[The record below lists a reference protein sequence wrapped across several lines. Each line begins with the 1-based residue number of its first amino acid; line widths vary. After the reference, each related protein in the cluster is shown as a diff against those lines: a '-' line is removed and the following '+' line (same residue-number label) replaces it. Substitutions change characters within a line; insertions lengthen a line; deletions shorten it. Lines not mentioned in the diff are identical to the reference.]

1 MMQKNPTFRG
11 AEPTWANACVGNNG
25 HPSYIEYSIGFSKA
39 ANILIDQVLENGS
52 IDLHVDEFVYP
63 VCFNMRHSVEL
74 RLKGAIDEIIEIAKI
89 KNTIMHFDSSSSHD
103 INLIWR
109 FFQAQSEAIDSR
121 YAIINSK
128 IEPTILDIAQ
138 VDPTGQTFRYPV
150 SNTSQKHLTGVALIN
165 FVVLKKKFNELE
177 KNLDALHELNS
188 WLRTEYWQGTFTS
201 KLSRQQIFKIASQ
214 LPRMD
219 TWRDPVFTVIKE
231 QIKAEYNLG
240 NRDFSKA
247 IDIVKCHYSL
257 APMVGDPLPIRGVRE
272 EQLLF
277 FICEWVKA
285 SRTEE
290 KDSVREHKEFGFD
303 HGSVLKRIRSRANKH
318 QDVWSDFSGH
328 VSAEYL
334 AGIEALFYFSKNKV
348 FVEYYDA
355 IYGGKLREANIALK
369 VKDDLRDDFMHVFTK
384 TNVLDSI
391 LISLYALG
399 RVNLVENI
407 IEKYD
412 LERSLRWLGDART
425 GHFFSYPDFAGY

>member
-25 HPSYIEYSIGFSKA
+25 QPSYIEYSTGFSKA
-39 ANILIDQVLENGS
+39 ANILIDQVLKDGS
-52 IDLHVDEFVYP
+52 FDLHVDEFVYP
-63 VCFNMRHSVEL
+63 ICFNMRHSVEL
-74 RLKGAIDEIIEIAKI
+74 RLKGAIEEIVEIAKI

-103 INLIWR
+103 INSIWR
-109 FFQAQSEAIDSR
+109 FFQTQSEAIDSR

-150 SNTSQKHLTGVALIN
+150 SNTSQKHLTDVSLIN
-165 FVVLKKKFNELE
+165 FVVLKRKFNELE

-201 KLSRQQIFKIASQ
+201 KLSRPQIFKIASQ
-214 LPRMD
+214 LPRMN
-219 TWRDPVFTVIKE
+219 TWRDPAFTVIKE

-240 NRDFSKA
+240 GRDFSKA

-257 APMVGDPLPIRGVRE
+257 APMVGDPLPMKGISE

-277 FICEWVKA
+277 FIDEWIKA
-285 SRTEE
+285 SRIEE
-290 KDSVREHKEFGFD
+290 EDSEREHKEFGFD
-303 HGSVLKRIRSRANKH
+303 YERVLKRIRYRANKH
-318 QDVWSDFSGH
+318 QDVWGAFSSH
-328 VSAEYL
+328 VSAGYL
-334 AGIEALFYFSKNKV
+334 AGIEALFYFSRDKV
-348 FVEYYDA
+348 LVEYYGT
-355 IYGGKLREANIALK
+355 IYGNHLREANVALK
-369 VKDDLRDDFMHVFTK
+369 SKDNLKDDFMHIFTK
-384 TNVLDSI
+384 TNALDSI

-399 RVNLVENI
+399 YINLAEKI
-407 IEKYD
+407 IGKYD

-425 GHFFSYPDFAGY
+425 GHLFSYPDFAGY